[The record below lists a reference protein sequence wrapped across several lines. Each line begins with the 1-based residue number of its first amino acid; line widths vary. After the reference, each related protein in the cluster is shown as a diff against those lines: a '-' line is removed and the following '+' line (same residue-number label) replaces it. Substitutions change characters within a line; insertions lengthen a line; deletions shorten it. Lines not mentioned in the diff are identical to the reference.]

1 MQVADFLRLHLERS
15 GGEGSSEAAADPLA
29 VVCQVVRMPWK
40 QLVQQLSQMPG
51 ANREQ
56 EPGYGGEETSAKER
70 EASWGWAGRNARVGC

>member
-15 GGEGSSEAAADPLA
+15 GSEGSSEAAADPLA

-56 EPGYGGEETSAKER
+56 GYGGEETSAKER
-70 EASWGWAGRNARVGC
+70 EASWGWAGRNTRVGC